1 MVPYCNRSTITFY
14 VNGTSAGTSAN
25 STDLSFNAHTI
36 SRNVD
41 GGEPY
46 TGKISNFR
54 IVKGVAVYTGNFATP
69 TSPLTVTQSAGTN
82 ISAITGTQ
90 TSILTLQN
98 SAIIDNSTYGFTITN
113 TGTVVTTG
121 QQPVFGGYFQG
132 SILYDGNTWQ
142 TTNLTVPI
150 TGLHISG
157 GTANYVLKTDGTGN
171 VGWVIPNSGA
181 TGPQGSQGVA
191 GPIAGTNRQITFND
205 NNSAAGNANLIFN
218 KSTNALTVTNGNLV
232 TPTNNTG
239 VVGSNNYGLSYA
251 GNFSGSSQYLSVVSS
266 TLFKFGTSPF
276 TIEGWFYLTSGNNK
290 GLFQLSATTLTSSTA
305 GLGLAYNNS
314 SFQVLRGTNT
324 NTSGFQSGVVD
335 VGTWFHVAYVRT
347 SANILTFYVNGVGQ
361 LVNANDTTNYNF
373 TTNLVIGGYYS
384 TGYLWTG
391 YISNFRIVNG
401 TAVYI
406 GNFTPPTGPL
416 TATQSANP
424 FGGINTQAITGTA
437 TALLTL
443 QNAAFVDNST
453 NALPVSPIGTVSVIQ
468 QPVPFST
475 SSTAGIVTANTSGA
489 YVGTFNGSNSL
500 SVPANAAFNY
510 GTGDFTIENWAYWPI
525 AKTGNETI
533 YEGNGGTR
541 LIYGISTTG
550 IRLYIGSE
558 IGQTYSF
565 SINTWYHI
573 AIVRSGSTITFYV
586 NGTSVGTATDS
597 TNWSFTSTNT
607 IGRNSDGAE
616 GYKGYI
622 SNFRIVKGVAVYTGT
637 FTTPTAPLTA
647 TQSANPF
654 GGSNTAAITGTATSL
669 LTLQNATF
677 VDNSTNAFTITNN
690 STVIAG
696 LQIAPFGAF
705 STSGTVTAIGQG
717 YAGSFDGSSQYLS
730 IPTSTTLNFSTGT
743 FNIEAWIYPTSLA
756 STWYI
761 LSASGSGG
769 FFFGF
774 NSTVGAEGLGIGR
787 IAVATWDYTSGVSP
801 PINTWSH
808 VAVSRSGSS
817 LRIFLNGIQIG
828 VVGNISTAYD
838 ASTTSTQIGAQGA
851 NYYFPGYINNLRV
864 VKGIAVYTGNF
875 TVPIGSLTTLAIAN
889 PYGGS
894 NTAAI
899 TGTTTSL
906 LTLQNPT
913 IVDNSTNAFTIT
925 NTGTVTTSLQSGSFG
940 GAAQGT
946 FLYTGNTWQSTS
958 LRVTGQGGLGYNS
971 TIGTATQATS
981 RNTSVTISNIT
992 GAITLF
998 SSTTTA
1004 NTINVFTVTNT
1015 TIAATDVIIL
1025 NQRTGDT
1032 SAYQFGV
1039 SNVAAGSFQIQIYNS
1054 VAVGVAE
1061 APILNFAVIK
1071 TA

>member
-1 MVPYCNRSTITFY
+1 M
-14 VNGTSAGTSAN
+14 
-25 STDLSFNAHTI
+25 
-36 SRNVD
+36 
-41 GGEPY
+41 
-46 TGKISNFR
+46 
-54 IVKGVAVYTGNFATP
+54 
-69 TSPLTVTQSAGTN
+69 
-82 ISAITGTQ
+82 
-90 TSILTLQN
+90 
-98 SAIIDNSTYGFTITN
+98 
-113 TGTVVTTG
+113 
-121 QQPVFGGYFQG
+121 
-132 SILYDGNTWQ
+132 
-142 TTNLTVPI
+142 
-150 TGLHISG
+150 
-157 GTANYVLKTDGTGN
+157 
-171 VGWVIPNSGA
+171 
-181 TGPQGSQGVA
+181 
-191 GPIAGTNRQITFND
+191 
-205 NNSAAGNANLIFN
+205 
-218 KSTNALTVTNGNLV
+218 V

-251 GNFSGSSQYLSVVSS
+251 GNFSGSSQYLSVISS

-290 GLFQLSATTLTSSTA
+290 GLFQLSATGLAGSA
-305 GLGLAYNNS
+305 GLGLAYYS
-314 SFQVLRGTNT
+314 SAFQVLRGTNT
-324 NTSGFQSGVVD
+324 NTGGFQSGVV
-335 VGTWFHVAYVRT
+335 GAGEWFHVAYVRT

-384 TGYLWTG
+384 TGYLWPG

-401 TAVYI
+401 TAVYT

-416 TATQSANP
+416 TATASANP

-437 TALLTL
+437 TSLLTL

-453 NALPVSPIGTVSVIQ
+453 NALPVSPVGTVSVIQ

-489 YVGTFNGSNSL
+489 YVGTFNVSTNLSL
-500 SVPANAAFNY
+500 PSNAAFTF
-510 GTGDFTIENWAYWPI
+510 GTGDYTIEMWYNPSVSY
-525 AKTGNETI
+525 TS
-533 YEGNGGTR
+533 GNGYLFDQGSNGTR
-541 LIYGISTTG
+541 VQLYNNYVRYYYNNGATELTSSTAGLGLTVG
-550 IRLYIGSE
+550 
-558 IGQTYSF
+558 
-565 SINTWYHI
+565 TWYHI
-573 AIVRSGSTITFYV
+573 AVVRNAGVITMYI
-586 NGTSVGTATDS
+586 NGTSCATVS
-597 TNWSFTSTNT
+597 SSANETSTSLK
-607 IGRNSDGAE
+607 IGAYGGGSGNGLN
-616 GYKGYI
+616 GYI
-622 SNFRIVKGVAVYTGT
+622 SNFRVVKGLAVYTGT
-637 FTTPTAPLTA
+637 FTTPTAPLSA

-654 GGSNTAAITGTATSL
+654 GGSNTSAITGTATSL

-696 LQIAPFGAF
+696 LQIAPFGTF

-717 YAGSFDGSSQYLS
+717 YAGVFNGTNQYLS

-774 NSTVGAEGLGIGR
+774 NSTSGAVGLGIGR
-787 IAVATWDYTSGVSP
+787 IGVATWDYTSGVSP
-801 PINTWSH
+801 TINTWSH
-808 VAVSRSGSS
+808 VAVSRTGSS

-828 VVGNISTAYD
+828 VVGSNSTAYD
-838 ASTTSTQIGAQGA
+838 ASVTSTQIGAQGA
-851 NYYFPGYINNLRV
+851 NYYFPGYISNLRV

-875 TVPIGSLTTLAIAN
+875 TVPIGSLTTLAVAN

-906 LTLQNPT
+906 LTLQNAT
-913 IVDNSTNAFTIT
+913 IVDNSINAFTIT
-925 NTGTVTTSLQSGSFG
+925 NTGTVTTSLQAASFG

-946 FLYTGNTWQSTS
+946 FLYNGNTWQATS
-958 LRVTGQGGLGYNS
+958 LRVTGQGGLGYSS
-971 TIGTATQATS
+971 TIGANTQLTS
-981 RNTSVTISNIT
+981 RNTSVTLSNVT

-1004 NTINVFTVTNT
+1004 NTTNVFTVTNT
-1015 TIAATDVIIL
+1015 TVAATDVIIL
-1025 NQRTGDT
+1025 NQRSGT
-1032 SAYQFGV
+1032 SGSYLLNV
-1039 SNVAAGSFQIQIYNS
+1039 SNVADGSFQIQIYNS
-1054 VAVGVAE
+1054 VAVAVAE